1 MHNPNAPAPVYMHD
15 PNVGA
20 SPVYMDHP
28 QAPAHTFRTSKT
40 VGPTLGFIGA
50 GCLIVGVWFANLPK
64 SDFTGA
70 MAGGFIPLAF
80 VCFIVASC
88 SQGWCAWCAWCCRP
102 QYNTTNNIYGSAS
115 NTPQYP
121 MPPGVLP
128 APYTMGFVN
137 TSSVYV

>member
-1 MHNPNAPAPVYMHD
+1 MHNPNAPASL
-15 PNVGA
+15 A
-20 SPVYMDHP
+20 YMDHP

-40 VGPTLGFIGA
+40 VGPALGFIGA

-70 MAGGFIPLAF
+70 MAGGFISLAF

-88 SQGWCAWCAWCCRP
+88 SQGWCVWCAWCFRP
-102 QYNTTNNIYGSAS
+102 QYNTTNNNYGGAAYP
-115 NTPQYP
+115 PQYA
-121 MPPGVLP
+121 VLP
-128 APYTMGFVN
+128 GILPIPLSMGFVN